1 MYTHESYVFEVRFA
15 NSFIVQAR
23 LIGNVRGE
31 FRSVVGVF
39 LRVNEAMML
48 QLSRQEL
55 FVRA

>member
-31 FRSVVGVF
+31 FRKRCGSVF
-39 LRVNEAMML
+39 E
-48 QLSRQEL
+48 SE
-55 FVRA
+55 